1 MHGGWPRGARH
12 LAAAMTTALLLLSVA
27 TALAQSDDAPPDVP
41 LWPGATATVRAR
53 DEAVL
58 RGVEFVYALGMG
70 RDDANF
76 FAYGHDFLL
85 CLHGVA
91 HRAVGPVV
99 RQRALDVAK
108 ALGRKWKREHTEVHE
123 DATTAHAQRL
133 LFGTFALDRLGM
145 HFATLKAELREFL
158 AAHDSHDF
166 LGWHPAQR
174 GPDEEAPPAPPP
186 RRTRRTRKDGGGEL
200 VESAAIDGAAANA
213 SSPLRRWAGA
223 LVRTYVADK
232 LQLPL
237 GGLTSPAATY
247 ADALRWR
254 PTFLP
259 YGAGGAAA
267 REQAAAVSALLQTL
281 SDFGRLQL
289 PVAPLRAELDY
300 VRSNLTAAL
309 ASASGD
315 VDVVGELLDAA
326 RAFGRSEE
334 GGHEEVRAG
343 VGFLLRTQ
351 QLDGSWPAATKGG
364 GGQAAYHPTCA
375 AMLGLAPHEHHGFGP
390 AMPSVLPTL
399 RRQAGLEEEK
409 DEL

>member
-1 MHGGWPRGARH
+1 M
-12 LAAAMTTALLLLSVA
+12 AAALFVCAA

-186 RRTRRTRKDGGGEL
+186 RRTRRTRKDGGEL

-223 LVRTYVADK
+223 RGRCEAGRWTSRPRRRRCRLPRRMSVGTDARQCRGADTGATCRR
-232 LQLPL
+232 P
-237 GGLTSPAATY
+237 GG
-247 ADALRWR
+247 R
-254 PTFLP
+254 
-259 YGAGGAAA
+259 G
-267 REQAAAVSALLQTL
+267 
-281 SDFGRLQL
+281 
-289 PVAPLRAELDY
+289 
-300 VRSNLTAAL
+300 
-309 ASASGD
+309 
-315 VDVVGELLDAA
+315 
-326 RAFGRSEE
+326 
-334 GGHEEVRAG
+334 
-343 VGFLLRTQ
+343 
-351 QLDGSWPAATKGG
+351 
-364 GGQAAYHPTCA
+364 
-375 AMLGLAPHEHHGFGP
+375 
-390 AMPSVLPTL
+390 
-399 RRQAGLEEEK
+399 
-409 DEL
+409 

>member
-1 MHGGWPRGARH
+1 MAVG
-12 LAAAMTTALLLLSVA
+12 

-174 GPDEEAPPAPPP
+174 GPDEEARRRRRRAARAARARTAAASSSRARAARRRRSTAR
-186 RRTRRTRKDGGGEL
+186 RRTRRRRCGGG
-200 VESAAIDGAAANA
+200 
-213 SSPLRRWAGA
+213 RGA

-259 YGAGGAAA
+259 YGAGGAAGGAAA

-375 AMLGLAPHEHHGFGP
+375 AMLGLAPHEHQRVWAGD
-390 AMPSVLPTL
+390 AE
-399 RRQAGLEEEK
+399 RAADAAAAAGLEEEK

>member
-1 MHGGWPRGARH
+1 M
-12 LAAAMTTALLLLSVA
+12 TALLLLAVG

-99 RQRALDVAK
+99 HQRALDVAK

-186 RRTRRTRKDGGGEL
+186 RRTRRTRKDGGEL

-259 YGAGGAAA
+259 YGAGGATGGAAA
-267 REQAAAVSALLQTL
+267 RGARLRPLQPDVGARVGVGRRRRRRRAARRGARLWAERGGRARGGARRRRLPPPDAAARRLVARRHQ
-281 SDFGRLQL
+281 GRR
-289 PVAPLRAELDY
+289 RAGGVPPD
-300 VRSNLTAAL
+300 VR
-309 ASASGD
+309 GD
-315 VDVVGELLDAA
+315 ARPRAA
-326 RAFGRSEE
+326 RAPRVWAGDAERAADAAAAGGARGGE
-334 GGHEEVRAG
+334 G
-343 VGFLLRTQ
+343 
-351 QLDGSWPAATKGG
+351 
-364 GGQAAYHPTCA
+364 
-375 AMLGLAPHEHHGFGP
+375 
-390 AMPSVLPTL
+390 
-399 RRQAGLEEEK
+399 
-409 DEL
+409 